1 MFLQALKL
9 RREIRRCKRK
19 IEMIEQR
26 RARSQ
31 AALITAILDGTDP
44 DDRDVDYFNQF
55 TEMID
60 REREKM
66 HALMRQRDEKKKK

>member
-1 MFLQALKL
+1 MPFRKMKL

-19 IEMIEQR
+19 IELIEQR

-31 AALITAILDGTDP
+31 AALVTAILSNAHP

-55 TEMID
+55 TQMID
-60 REREKM
+60 HEREKM
-66 HALMRQRDEKKKK
+66 RAYMEELKKK